1 MCGITFVFGSDH
13 DKEAYRA
20 SIAHRGPDNTSFVQS
35 KHGLFVF
42 HRLSIND
49 PLNGAQPFVS
59 DDAVLMCNGEIYNH
73 RELERKYDV
82 QPDTGSDCEVLLWIL
97 KHTSRS
103 DLPNVF
109 KRLDAEFACVYADND
124 GVVVARDPMGVR
136 PLYVAYGHNGEIVGF
151 SSEAKGLLLEQNTQ
165 KIKTIEQ
172 VPPGTYYHSCDSVS
186 FRPYGVLTLPLYNKL
201 NNNMNTENG
210 LDFEKHV
217 RAVRV
222 FLTDAVKRRVRMSER
237 PVAFFLSGGL
247 DSSIIAAVG
256 AKLSKQQQRITT
268 YSIGIR
274 GSRSPDL
281 EAARIMA
288 DHIGSNHVE
297 VTFDPEH
304 AIAQVSR
311 VVKQLESYDCTTI
324 RASVPMFLLAEHV
337 ARFSEHRVIL
347 SGEGADELFGGYLYF
362 HNAPSNETFHDETIR
377 LLKNIH
383 QFDGLRA
390 DRCTAAHGLEVR
402 VPFLDPVL
410 VEYVTTEIHPSMKNP
425 KENDGVE
432 KRVLREAFKDLLPP
446 EILNR
451 QKNGMSDA
459 VGYAWV
465 DHLRAFAAEQ
475 QSQTNC
481 CNDDP
486 QASASTIKKH
496 TYSVN
501 PPLTDEERW
510 YREIYHTYYPD
521 DLVVSHESIWR
532 PKWSQ
537 DVTDPSARQLTN
549 VFKA

>member
-13 DKEAYRA
+13 DQEAYRS
-20 SIAHRGPDNTSFVQS
+20 SIAHRGPDELSFVQS

-49 PLNGAQPFVS
+49 PLKGSQPFVS
-59 DDAVLMCNGEIYNH
+59 DDAVLVCNGEIYNH
-73 RELERKYDV
+73 RDLERKYDV
-82 QPDTGSDCEVLLWIL
+82 QPDTDSDCEVLLWIL
-97 KHTSRS
+97 KHTSRTELS
-103 DLPNVF
+103 HAF
-109 KRLDAEFACVYADND
+109 KRLDAEFACVYADDD

-136 PLYVAYGHNGEIVGF
+136 PLYVAYGHEGEIVGF
-151 SSEAKGLLLEQNTQ
+151 SSEAKGLLLSSSTH

-172 VPPGTYYHSCDSVS
+172 VPPGTYSCDSGS
-186 FRPYGVLTLPLYNKL
+186 FRSYGALTLPLYKDLVTKTQQSATLSN
-201 NNNMNTENG
+201 EQ
-210 LDFEKHV
+210 HI

-222 FLTDAVKRRVRMSER
+222 FLTDAVRSRVCMSDR

-247 DSSIIAAVG
+247 DSSIIASVG
-256 AKLSKQQQRITT
+256 ANIMKKNNERITT

-274 GSRSPDL
+274 GHRSPDL

-311 VVKQLESYDCTTI
+311 VIKQLESYDCTTI

-337 ARFSEHRVIL
+337 SRSSEHKVIL

-362 HNAPSNETFHDETIR
+362 HNAPSNEAFHNETIR
-377 LLKNIH
+377 LLKDIH

-402 VPFLDPVL
+402 VPFLDPVF
-410 VEYVTTEIHPSMKNP
+410 VEYVTTEIDPRMKNP
-425 KENDGVE
+425 NENAGVE
-432 KRVLREAFKDLLPP
+432 KRILREAFGDLLPP

-465 DHLRAFAAEQ
+465 DLLREHA
-475 QSQTNC
+475 
-481 CNDDP
+481 
-486 QASASTIKKH
+486 KKI
-496 TYSVN
+496 TTERKLYLTN
-501 PPLTDEERW
+501 PPLSDEESW
-510 YREIYHTYYPD
+510 YRRLYHEHYPETIR
-521 DLVVSHESIWR
+521 VCSHETIWR
-532 PKWSQ
+532 PKWSHEI
-537 DVTDPSARQLTN
+537 DPSARKLG
-549 VFKA
+549 VFKSSP